1 MPENI
6 VAGIENKG
14 IEIENQMVDIMNQK
28 TDIDN
33 QKIDIEKQINNVEN
47 QKNDIENSRI
57 VIGDHK
63 IDNEKQK
70 TEIGN
75 QMVNIMNQKIDI
87 ENQKTEN
94 ENKKTVMGNKSVNI
108 MKEITEWLFY
118 ILSAVLVA
126 SFIQSQLYAFTSVH
140 QSSMQDTL
148 SEGHMLIM
156 DKLSYTFSEPQAGDI
171 IVFVNGEDSNG
182 FINKYKIFLK
192 DLKLRFSKEYR
203 TNRLIKRVVAVE
215 GDVVDIKN
223 GFLYIND
230 VLQNEQY
237 VKGHTPGL
245 GMSFPLTVDEDHVFV
260 MGDNRENSL
269 DSRSFG
275 PIHINSIEGKAIF
288 RIFPFSKIGKP

>member
-1 MPENI
+1 MPENQMTDI
-6 VAGIENKG
+6 GNQET
-14 IEIENQMVDIMNQK
+14 EIENQMIDIVNQK
-28 TDIDN
+28 TEIEYQITDN
-33 QKIDIEKQINNVEN
+33 EKKKNDTEN
-47 QKNDIENSRI
+47 QKNDIENKRI
-57 VIGDHK
+57 DIGDQK
-63 IDNEKQK
+63 IDIENRK
-70 TEIGN
+70 TEIWN
-75 QMVNIMNQKIDI
+75 KKNDI
-87 ENQKTEN
+87 ENQKTET
-94 ENKKTVMGNKSVNI
+94 ENQKTVNGKQNVNI

-182 FINKYKIFLK
+182 FINKYKVFLK
-192 DLKLRFSKEYR
+192 DVKLRFTKEYR
-203 TNRLIKRVVAVE
+203 TNRLIKRIVAVE

-230 VLQNEQY
+230 VLQDEPY

-245 GMSFPLTVDEDHVFV
+245 GMSFPLTVDEDYVFV

>member
-1 MPENI
+1 
-6 VAGIENKG
+6 
-14 IEIENQMVDIMNQK
+14 
-28 TDIDN
+28 
-33 QKIDIEKQINNVEN
+33 
-47 QKNDIENSRI
+47 
-57 VIGDHK
+57 
-63 IDNEKQK
+63 
-70 TEIGN
+70 
-75 QMVNIMNQKIDI
+75 
-87 ENQKTEN
+87 
-94 ENKKTVMGNKSVNI
+94 

-171 IVFVNGEDSNG
+171 IVFVNGEDSKG
-182 FINKYKIFLK
+182 FINKYKVFLK
-192 DLKLRFSKEYR
+192 DVQLRFTKEYR
-203 TNRLIKRVVAVE
+203 TNRLIKRIVAVE
-215 GDVVDIKN
+215 GDVVDIKD

-230 VLQNEQY
+230 VLQDEPY

-245 GMSFPLTVDEDHVFV
+245 GMSFPLTVDEDYVFV

>member
-1 MPENI
+1 MPENQMTDN
-6 VAGIENKG
+6 ENQET
-14 IEIENQMVDIMNQK
+14 EIENQMIDIVNQK
-28 TDIDN
+28 TEIEYQITDN
-33 QKIDIEKQINNVEN
+33 EKQKNGAEN
-47 QKNDIENSRI
+47 QKNDIENKRI
-57 VIGDHK
+57 VIGD
-63 IDNEKQK
+63 
-70 TEIGN
+70 
-75 QMVNIMNQKIDI
+75 QKIDI
-87 ENQKTEN
+87 ENQKSKIENQKTEIG
-94 ENKKTVMGNKSVNI
+94 NKKNDIENQKTVIGKQNVNM

-182 FINKYKIFLK
+182 FINKYKVFLK
-192 DLKLRFSKEYR
+192 DIKLRFTKEYR
-203 TNRLIKRVVAVE
+203 TNRLIKRIVAVE

-230 VLQNEQY
+230 VLQDEPY

-245 GMSFPLTVDEDHVFV
+245 GMSFPLTVDEDYVFV

-275 PIHINSIEGKAIF
+275 PIHINSIEGKTIF

>member
-1 MPENI
+1 MPENQMTDN
-6 VAGIENKG
+6 ENQET
-14 IEIENQMVDIMNQK
+14 EIENQMIDIVNQK
-28 TDIDN
+28 TEIEYQITDN
-33 QKIDIEKQINNVEN
+33 EKKKNDTEN
-47 QKNDIENSRI
+47 QKNDIENKRI
-57 VIGDHK
+57 DIGD
-63 IDNEKQK
+63 
-70 TEIGN
+70 
-75 QMVNIMNQKIDI
+75 QKIDI
-87 ENQKTEN
+87 ENQKTEIW
-94 ENKKTVMGNKSVNI
+94 NKKNDIENQKTETENQKTVNGKQNVNI

-182 FINKYKIFLK
+182 FINKYKVFLK
-192 DLKLRFSKEYR
+192 DVKLRFTKEYR
-203 TNRLIKRVVAVE
+203 TNRLIKRIVAVE

-230 VLQNEQY
+230 VLQDEPY

-245 GMSFPLTVDEDHVFV
+245 GMSFPLTVDEDYVFV

>member
-1 MPENI
+1 MPENQMTDI
-6 VAGIENKG
+6 GNQET
-14 IEIENQMVDIMNQK
+14 EIENQMIDIVNQK
-28 TDIDN
+28 TEIEYQITDN
-33 QKIDIEKQINNVEN
+33 EKKKNDTEN
-47 QKNDIENSRI
+47 QKNDIENKRI
-57 VIGDHK
+57 DIGD
-63 IDNEKQK
+63 
-70 TEIGN
+70 
-75 QMVNIMNQKIDI
+75 QKIDI
-87 ENQKTEN
+87 ENQKTEIW
-94 ENKKTVMGNKSVNI
+94 NKKNDIENQKTETENQKTVNGKQNVNI

-182 FINKYKIFLK
+182 FINKYKVFLK
-192 DLKLRFSKEYR
+192 DVKLRFTKEYR
-203 TNRLIKRVVAVE
+203 TNRLIKRIVAVE

-230 VLQNEQY
+230 VLQDEPY

-245 GMSFPLTVDEDHVFV
+245 GMSFPLTVDEDYVFV